1 VTPLSPFSRTC
12 AAPVCRAQVLPLL
25 AQLGA
30 LISGSA
36 DLKKTLGVLL
46 QIMERHMSVVR
57 GMVTLYHRRTGK
69 IFVHESLGLSEEE
82 ISRGVYHLGEGIT
95 GKVVELGRLI
105 VVRNIRSEPAFLN
118 RTMARDIDED
128 LSFVCVPILRGRK
141 VLGTISVERRYDTP
155 ERLEQDVE
163 LLSIVAGMVAQE
175 VELFLIEHEEQS
187 RLEEENR
194 RLREELQ
201 ERYHPSNIIGDSPAM
216 RTVYH
221 LVEKVSKTKA
231 TVLILGESGV
241 GKELVASAIHYAS
254 AASTGPFV
262 RFNCA
267 ALPEALAESELF
279 GHEKGAFTGATEV
292 RKGRFEDANGGTIFL
307 DEVGEL
313 SLALQAKLLRILQ
326 ERTFERVGGNRTI
339 KVELRILAATNR
351 NLEALVAA
359 GKFREDLFYRLNVFP
374 ITIPPLRDRG
384 ADVLTLADV
393 FLARSAREAGKTIQ
407 GISTPA
413 LNLLMAHPWPGNVRE
428 LENCIERAVILTDE
442 EFVHA
447 HHLPPSL
454 HASEAG
460 LPESPEPAPVSG
472 LSPGTTLEAHLA
484 SIEKGFLVRTLE
496 ETRGNMAESARR
508 LGLTKRMMLLRVEK
522 FGLDYQVFRR
532 SLSPSPFRR

>member
-1 VTPLSPFSRTC
+1 MNHPSLTRTC
-12 AAPVCRAQVLPLL
+12 SSPVCRAQVLPLL

-46 QIMERHMSVVR
+46 QIMERHMGVVR

-69 IFVHESLGLSEEE
+69 IFVHESLGLTDEEE
-82 ISRGVYHLGEGIT
+82 ARGVYHLGEGIT

-105 VVRNIRSEPAFLN
+105 VVRDIRSEPTFLN
-118 RTMARDIDED
+118 RTKARDTDED

-141 VLGTISVERRYDTP
+141 VLGTISVERLYDTP

-254 AASTGPFV
+254 PWSGGPFV

-279 GHEKGAFTGATEV
+279 GHEKGAFTGAIEA
-292 RKGRFEDANGGTIFL
+292 RKGRFEDAHGGTIFL

-313 SLALQAKLLRILQ
+313 TLALQAKLLRILQ

-339 KVELRILAATNR
+339 KVDLRILAATNR
-351 NLEALVAA
+351 HLEALVAS
-359 GKFREDLFYRLNVFP
+359 GKFREDLYYRLNVFP
-374 ITIPPLRDRG
+374 ITIPSLKDRG
-384 ADVLTLADV
+384 ADVLTLADH
-393 FLARSAREAGKTIQ
+393 FLAREAREAGKTIR

-413 LNLLMAHPWPGNVRE
+413 INLLLAHSWPGNVRE

-454 HASEAG
+454 HASDA
-460 LPESPEPAPVSG
+460 PTSSPDPAPVSG
-472 LSPGTTLEAHLA
+472 LSPGTTLEDHLG
-484 SIEKGFLVRTLE
+484 SIEKAFLVRTLE
-496 ETRGNMAESARR
+496 DTRGNMAEAARR
-508 LGLTKRMMLLRVEK
+508 LGLTKRMMLLRMDK

-532 SLSPSPFRR
+532 IPAEVSPFRR

>member
-1 VTPLSPFSRTC
+1 MTSLARTC
-12 AAPVCRAQVLPLL
+12 SSPVCRAQVLPLL
-25 AQLGA
+25 AQLGS
-30 LISGSA
+30 LISGSG
-36 DLKKTLGVLL
+36 DLKKTLGILL
-46 QIMERHMSVVR
+46 QIMERHMGVVR
-57 GMVTLYHRRTGK
+57 GMVTLYHRRTGR
-69 IFVHESLGLSEEE
+69 IFIHESLGLTDEEE
-82 ISRGVYHLGEGIT
+82 ARGIYHLGEGIT

-105 VVRNIRSEPAFLN
+105 VVRDIRHEPAFLN
-118 RTMARDIDED
+118 RTRSRDTDED
-128 LSFVCVPILRGRK
+128 LSFVCVPIVRGKK
-141 VLGTISVERRYDTP
+141 VLGTISVERLFDTP
-155 ERLEQDVE
+155 QQLEQDVE

-175 VELFLIEHEEQS
+175 VELFLIENEEQG

-194 RLREELQ
+194 RLREELR

-216 RTVYH
+216 RTVYN
-221 LVEKVSKTKA
+221 LVDKVSKTRA

-254 AASTGPFV
+254 QGKDGPFV

-279 GHEKGAFTGATEV
+279 GHEKGSFTGAVET
-292 RKGRFEDANGGTIFL
+292 RKGRFEEAHGGTIFL

-313 SLALQAKLLRILQ
+313 TLALQAKLLRLFQ
-326 ERTFERVGGNRTI
+326 ERSFERVGGNKTI
-339 KVELRILAATNR
+339 NVDLRILAATNR
-351 NLEALVAA
+351 NLEAMVAE

-384 ADVLTLADV
+384 NDVLSLADH
-393 FLARSAREAGKTIQ
+393 FLARASRSVGKTIL

-454 HASEAG
+454 HASEARTPAAAESPVQG
-460 LPESPEPAPVSG
+460 LPE
-472 LSPGTTLEAHLA
+472 GTTLEDHLG
-484 SIEKGFLVRTLE
+484 SIEKAFLVRTLE
-496 ETRGNMAESARR
+496 ETRGNMAEAARR
-508 LGLTKRMMLLRVEK
+508 LGLTKRMMLLRMDK
-522 FGLDYQVFRR
+522 FALDYQVFRK
-532 SLSPSPFRR
+532 LPAEVSPFRK

>member
-1 VTPLSPFSRTC
+1 MMPLPLTRTC
-12 AAPVCRAQVLPLL
+12 SAPVCRAQVLPLL

-46 QIMERHMSVVR
+46 QIMERHMGVVR

-69 IFVHESLGLSEEE
+69 IFVHESLGLTDEEV
-82 ISRGVYHLGEGIT
+82 SRGVYHLGEGIT

-105 VVRNIRSEPAFLN
+105 VVRDIRTEPSFLN
-118 RTMARDIDED
+118 RTRDRDTDED
-128 LSFVCVPILRGRK
+128 LSFVCVPILRGKK
-141 VLGTISVERRYDTP
+141 VLGTISVERLFDTAA
-155 ERLEQDVE
+155 RLEQDVE

-175 VELFLIEHEEQS
+175 VELFLIENEEQS

-194 RLREELQ
+194 RLQLELQ
-201 ERYHPSNIIGDSPAM
+201 ERYHPSNIIGDSQAM

-221 LVEKVSKTKA
+221 LVEKVSMTRA

-254 AASTGPFV
+254 AVKTGPFI

-292 RKGRFEDANGGTIFL
+292 RKGRFEDADGGTIFL

-313 SLALQAKLLRILQ
+313 SPSLQAKLLRVLQ
-326 ERTFERVGGNRTI
+326 ERSFERVGGNRTI
-339 KVELRILAATNR
+339 QVDLRILAATNR
-351 NLEALVAA
+351 NLEALVAD
-359 GKFREDLFYRLNVFP
+359 GKFREDLYYRLNVFP
-374 ITIPPLRDRG
+374 ITIPPLRERG

-393 FLARSAREAGKTIQ
+393 FLARAAREAGKKIQ

-413 LNLLMAHPWPGNVRE
+413 INLLMSHTWPGNVRE

-442 EFVHA
+442 EFIHA

-460 LPESPEPAPVSG
+460 TPKASDRLPVPG
-472 LSPGTTLEAHLA
+472 LSPGTTLESHLA
-484 SIEKGFLVRTLE
+484 TIEKGFLVKTLE
-496 ETRGNMAESARR
+496 ETKGNMAESARR

-522 FGLDYQVFRR
+522 FGLDYQAFRKA
-532 SLSPSPFRR
+532 STPSPFRR

>member
-1 VTPLSPFSRTC
+1 MTPQTRMC
-12 AAPVCRAQVLPLL
+12 QAPVCRAQVLPLL

-36 DLKKTLGVLL
+36 DLNKTLAVLL
-46 QIMERHMSVVR
+46 QIMERQMRVVR

-69 IFVHESLGLSEEE
+69 IFIHESLGLTDEEVA
-82 ISRGVYHLGEGIT
+82 RGVYYLGEGIT

-105 VVRNIRSEPAFLN
+105 VVRDIRTEPAFLN
-118 RTMARDIDED
+118 RTKSRESDED

-141 VLGTISVERRYDTP
+141 VLGTISVERLYDTA

-221 LVEKVSKTKA
+221 LVEKVAKSRT

-254 AASTGPFV
+254 PWNLGPFV

-279 GHEKGAFTGATEV
+279 GHEKGAFTGATET
-292 RKGRFEDANGGTIFL
+292 RRGRFEDAHGGTIFL

-313 SLALQAKLLRILQ
+313 SPALQAKLLRILQ
-326 ERTFERVGGNRTI
+326 ERTFERVGGNRTV
-339 KVELRILAATNR
+339 KVELRVLAATNR
-351 NLEALVAA
+351 NLESLVAE

-384 ADVLTLADV
+384 ADVLTLADH
-393 FLARSAREAGKTIQ
+393 FLARSAAEAGKSIR
-407 GISTPA
+407 GLSTPA
-413 LNLLMAHPWPGNVRE
+413 INLLLAHSWPGNVRE

-442 EFVHA
+442 EFIHA

-454 HASEAG
+454 QASDAG
-460 LPESPEPAPVSG
+460 PARQQELMPVNG
-472 LSPGTTLEAHLA
+472 LVEGTTLEDHLG
-484 SIEKGFLVRTLE
+484 SIEKSFLVRTLE
-496 ETRGNMAESARR
+496 ETRGNMAEAARR
-508 LGLTKRMMLLRVEK
+508 LGLTKRMMLLRMDK
-522 FGLDYQVFRR
+522 FSLDYQVFRR
-532 SLSPSPFRR
+532 TAETSPFRR

>member
-1 VTPLSPFSRTC
+1 MMASSLSRVCS
-12 AAPVCRAQVLPLL
+12 APVCRAQVLPLL
-25 AQLGA
+25 AQLGS

-36 DLKKTLGVLL
+36 DLKKTLGILL
-46 QIMERHMSVVR
+46 QIMERHMGVVR

-69 IFVHESLGLSEEE
+69 IFVHESLGLTEEE

-105 VVRNIRSEPAFLN
+105 VVRDIRSEPTFLN
-118 RTMARDIDED
+118 RTMARDSDED
-128 LSFVCVPILRGRK
+128 LSFVCVPILRGKK
-141 VLGTISVERRYDTP
+141 VLGTISVERLFDTAA
-155 ERLEQDVE
+155 RLEQDVE

-187 RLEEENR
+187 RLQEENR
-194 RLREELQ
+194 RLQQELQ

-221 LVEKVSKTKA
+221 LVEKVSGTRA

-254 AASTGPFV
+254 AAKSGPFV

-267 ALPEALAESELF
+267 ALPETLAESELF

-292 RKGRFEDANGGTIFL
+292 RKGRFEDADGGTIFL

-313 SLALQAKLLRILQ
+313 SPALQAKLLRILQ
-326 ERTFERVGGNRTI
+326 ERSFERVGGNRTI
-339 KVELRILAATNR
+339 QVDLRILAATNR

-359 GKFREDLFYRLNVFP
+359 GKFREDLYYRLNVFP
-374 ITIPPLRDRG
+374 ITIPPLRERG

-393 FLARSAREAGKTIQ
+393 FLARAARDAGKRIQ

-413 LNLLMAHPWPGNVRE
+413 INLLMAHSWPGNVRE

-442 EFVHA
+442 PFIHA

-460 LPESPEPAPVSG
+460 APEPPRLPVSG
-472 LSPGTTLEAHLA
+472 LSPGNTLEAHLA
-484 SIEKGFLVRTLE
+484 TIEKGFLVKTLE
-496 ETRGNMAESARR
+496 ETKGNMAESARR

-522 FGLDYQVFRR
+522 FGLDYQTFRKAAT
-532 SLSPSPFRR
+532 PSPFRR

>member
-1 VTPLSPFSRTC
+1 MTSPFRTC
-12 AAPVCRAQVLPLL
+12 QAPVCRAQVLPLL

-30 LISGSA
+30 LITGSA
-36 DLKKTLGVLL
+36 DLKRTLGVLL

-69 IFVHESLGLSEEE
+69 IFVHESLGLTDEEAA
-82 ISRGVYHLGEGIT
+82 RGVYYLGEGIT

-105 VVRNIRSEPAFLN
+105 VVRDIRTEPAFLN
-118 RTMARDIDED
+118 RTRAREQDED
-128 LSFVCVPILRGRK
+128 LSFVCVPILRGKK
-141 VLGTISVERRYDTP
+141 VLGTISVERLYDTP
-155 ERLEQDVE
+155 ERLEHDVE

-175 VELFLIEHEEQS
+175 VELFLIEHEEQAQ
-187 RLEEENR
+187 LEEENR

-201 ERYHPSNIIGDSPAM
+201 VRYHPSNIIGDSPAM
-216 RTVYH
+216 RNVYH
-221 LVEKVSKTKA
+221 LVEKVAKVRTS
-231 TVLILGESGV
+231 VLILGESGV

-254 AASTGPFV
+254 PWNSGPFV

-279 GHEKGAFTGATEV
+279 GHEKGAFTGAVEA
-292 RKGRFEDANGGTIFL
+292 RHGRFEDANGGTIFL

-313 SLALQAKLLRILQ
+313 SPALQAKLLRVLQ

-339 KVELRILAATNR
+339 KVELRVLAATNK
-351 NLEALVAA
+351 NLEALVAE

-374 ITIPPLRDRG
+374 ITIPPLRERG
-384 ADVLTLADV
+384 SDILTLADH
-393 FLARSAREAGKTIQ
+393 FLARAAKEQGKPVR
-407 GISTPA
+407 GLSTPA

-460 LPESPEPAPVSG
+460 QARNPDPAPVAG
-472 LSPGTTLEAHLA
+472 LPRGTTLEGHLG
-484 SIEKGFLVRTLE
+484 SIEKAFLVRTLE
-496 ETRGNMAESARR
+496 ETHGNMAEAARR
-508 LGLTKRMMLLRVEK
+508 LGLTKRMMLLRMDR
-522 FGLDYQVFRR
+522 FNLDYQAFRKAAE
-532 SLSPSPFRR
+532 LSPFRR

>member
-1 VTPLSPFSRTC
+1 VTLPVRRTC
-12 AAPVCRAQVLPLL
+12 EAPVCRAQVLPLL
-25 AQLGA
+25 AQMGA

-36 DLKKTLGVLL
+36 DLQKTLAVLL
-46 QIMERHMSVVR
+46 QIMERHMGVVR
-57 GMVTLYHRRTGK
+57 GMVTLYHRQTGK
-69 IFVHESLGLSEEE
+69 IFTHESLGLTAEEAA
-82 ISRGVYHLGEGIT
+82 RGVYHLGEGIT

-105 VVRNIRSEPAFLN
+105 VVRDIRTEPAFLN
-118 RTMARDIDED
+118 RTKNRDEDQD
-128 LSFVCVPILRGRK
+128 LSFVCLPILRGRK
-141 VLGTISVERRYDTP
+141 VLGTISVERLYDTP
-155 ERLEQDVE
+155 TRLEQDIE

-175 VELFLIEHEEQS
+175 VELFLIEHEETS

-194 RLREELQ
+194 RLREQLQ

-221 LVEKVSKTKA
+221 LVEKVSRTKA

-254 AASTGPFV
+254 AAVNGPFV

-279 GHEKGAFTGATEV
+279 GHEKGAFTGASDT
-292 RKGRFEDANGGTIFL
+292 RKGRFEDAHGGTIFL

-313 SLALQAKLLRILQ
+313 SLTLQAKLLRVLQ

-339 KVELRILAATNR
+339 KVDVRILAATNR
-351 NLEALVAA
+351 ALETLVAQ
-359 GKFREDLFYRLNVFP
+359 GKFREDLYYRLNVFP

-384 ADVLTLADV
+384 SDIMTLADH
-393 FLARSAREAGKTIQ
+393 FLARAAKEAGKTIR
-407 GISTPA
+407 GISTSA

-428 LENCIERAVILTDE
+428 LQNCIERAVILTDE

-447 HHLPPSL
+447 AHLPPSL
-454 HASEAG
+454 HASEAVPAVV
-460 LPESPEPAPVSG
+460 PEASVSG
-472 LSPGTTLEAHLA
+472 LEPGVSLESHLE
-484 SIEKGFLVRTLE
+484 SIEKSYLVRALE
-496 ETRGNMAESARR
+496 ETKGNMAEAGRR

-522 FGLDYQVFRR
+522 FELDYRSFRD
-532 SLSPSPFRR
+532 SPDASPFRR